1 MKKLTKILGAFA
13 LVLGISFSAGAAELV
28 VAHDTNFKPF
38 EFRDES
44 GNYTG
49 FDIELWQELAKRADL
64 QYKFQPMDFNGIIPA
79 LQTKNIDAAIAGI
92 TITDERAAVVDFTKP
107 YYNTGLMIA
116 VRTEDAEK
124 VKTIED
130 LAGKIV
136 ATKTATSSAEYLRTT
151 FTKAKEV
158 KLFPNNDGLLFELM
172 AKGVDAVF
180 FDEQILKDMAK
191 ASNGAVTVVGP
202 LYQGQ
207 SYGIA
212 FPQGSELTAK
222 VNAALD
228 SMVEDGS
235 YKALYAKWFGSEPE
249 AK

>member
-1 MKKLTKILGAFA
+1 MKRLSKVVAVFA
-13 LVLGISFSAGAAELV
+13 LMLGMSVASVAQAKQLI

-44 GNYTG
+44 GKYTG
-49 FDIELWQELAKRADL
+49 FDIELWQEIAKRANLDF
-64 QYKFQPMDFNGIIPA
+64 KFQPMDFNGIIPA
-79 LQTKNIDAAIAGI
+79 LQTNNVDVAIAGC
-92 TITDERAAVVDFTKP
+92 TITKEREAVVDFSTP

-116 VRTEDAEK
+116 VRAEDVNK
-124 VKTIED
+124 VKSLDD
-130 LAGKIV
+130 LAGKVI

-180 FDEQILKDMAK
+180 FDETILRDLAK
-191 ASNGAVTVVGP
+191 ASNGGVVVVGP

-212 FPQGSELTAK
+212 FPKGSELVK
-222 VNAALD
+222 PVNTALD
-228 SMVEDGS
+228 SMKKDGT
-235 YKALYAKWFGSEPE
+235 YDKLHDKWFSS
-249 AK
+249 K

>member
-1 MKKLTKILGAFA
+1 MKKLTKILSALA
-13 LVLGISFSAGAAELV
+13 LVFGMSFSAGAAELI

-38 EFRDES
+38 EFRDDS

-49 FDIELWQELAKRADL
+49 FDIELWQELAKRANL

-92 TITDERAAVVDFTKP
+92 TISEERKAVVDFTKP

-116 VRTEDAEK
+116 VRTEDAAT

-130 LAGKIV
+130 LTGKVV

-158 KLFPNNDGLLFELM
+158 KLFPNNDNLLFELM

-180 FDEQILKDMAK
+180 FDEQILKDLSK

-212 FPQGSELTAK
+212 FPQGSELVEK
-222 VNAALD
+222 INAALD

-235 YKALYAKWFGSEPE
+235 YKALYVKWFGSEPQ
-249 AK
+249 

>member
-1 MKKLTKILGAFA
+1 MKRITKILGAFA
-13 LVLGISFSAGAAELV
+13 LVLGLSFSASAAELI

-49 FDIELWQELAKRADL
+49 FDIELWQELAKRANL

-79 LQTKNIDAAIAGI
+79 LQTKNVDAAIAGI
-92 TITDERAAVVDFTKP
+92 TISPERVAVVDFTKP

-116 VRTEDAEK
+116 VRTEDAQK
-124 VKTIED
+124 VKSLDD
-130 LAGKIV
+130 LAGKVI

-172 AKGVDAVF
+172 AGGVDAVF
-180 FDEQILKDMAK
+180 FDETILQDLAK
-191 ASNGAVTVVGP
+191 ASNGAVKVVGP

-212 FPQGSELTAK
+212 FPKGSDLVEK

-228 SMVEDGS
+228 SMVQDGS
-235 YKALYAKWFGSEPE
+235 YKALYMKWFGSEP
-249 AK
+249 K

>member
-1 MKKLTKILGAFA
+1 MKKITKMLSAFA
-13 LVLGISFSAGAAELV
+13 LVLGLSFSANAVELI

-38 EFRDES
+38 EFRDEN

-49 FDIELWQELAKRADL
+49 FDIELWQELAKRAEL

-92 TITDERAAVVDFTKP
+92 TITPEREAVVDFTKP

-124 VKTIED
+124 VKSLDD
-130 LAGKIV
+130 LAGKII

-172 AKGVDAVF
+172 AKGVDGVF
-180 FDEQILKDMAK
+180 FDETILQDLAK
-191 ASNGAVTVVGP
+191 ASNGTVKVVGP

-212 FPQGSELTAK
+212 FPKGSELVEK
-222 VNAALD
+222 INAAYD
-228 SMVEDGS
+228 SMVEDGT
-235 YKALYAKWFGSEPE
+235 YKTLYMKWFGSEP
-249 AK
+249 K

>member
-1 MKKLTKILGAFA
+1 MKRITKILSTFA
-13 LVLGISFSAGAAELV
+13 LVLGLSFSAGAAELI

-38 EFRDES
+38 EFRDEN

-49 FDIELWQELAKRADL
+49 FDIELWQELAKRANL
-64 QYKFQPMDFNGIIPA
+64 EYKFQPMDFNGIIPA
-79 LQTKNIDAAIAGI
+79 LQTKNVDAAIAGI
-92 TITDERAAVVDFTKP
+92 TISPERQAVVDFTKP

-116 VRTEDAEK
+116 VRTEDAQK
-124 VKTIED
+124 VKSLDD
-130 LAGKIV
+130 LAGKVI

-172 AKGVDAVF
+172 AGGVDAVF
-180 FDEQILKDMAK
+180 FDETILRDLAK
-191 ASNGAVTVVGP
+191 ASNGAVQVVGP

-212 FPQGSELTAK
+212 FPKGSDLVEK

-228 SMVEDGS
+228 SMVQDGS
-235 YKALYAKWFGSEPE
+235 YKTLYMKWFDSEP
-249 AK
+249 K

>member
-1 MKKLTKILGAFA
+1 MKKITKMLSAFA
-13 LVLGISFSAGAAELV
+13 LVLGLSFSANAVELI

-38 EFRDES
+38 EFRDEN

-49 FDIELWQELAKRADL
+49 FDIELWQELAKRAEL

-92 TITDERAAVVDFTKP
+92 TITPEREAVVDFTKP

-124 VKTIED
+124 VKSLDD
-130 LAGKIV
+130 LAGKII

-172 AKGVDAVF
+172 AKGVDGVF
-180 FDEQILKDMAK
+180 FDETILQDLAKDRK
-191 ASNGAVTVVGP
+191 SVV
-202 LYQGQ
+202 
-207 SYGIA
+207 
-212 FPQGSELTAK
+212 
-222 VNAALD
+222 
-228 SMVEDGS
+228 
-235 YKALYAKWFGSEPE
+235 
-249 AK
+249 

>member
-1 MKKLTKILGAFA
+1 MKRITKILATFAF
-13 LVLGISFSAGAAELV
+13 VLGMAFSANAAELI

-38 EFRDES
+38 EFRDEN

-49 FDIELWQELAKRADL
+49 FDIELWQELAKRANL

-92 TITDERAAVVDFTKP
+92 TISPERAAVVDFTKP

-116 VRTEDAEK
+116 VRTEDADK
-124 VKTIED
+124 VKSLED
-130 LAGKIV
+130 LAGKVI

-180 FDEQILKDMAK
+180 FDETILQDLAK
-191 ASNGAVTVVGP
+191 ASNGKVKVVGP

-212 FPQGSELTAK
+212 FPQGSELVQT

-228 SMVEDGS
+228 SMMQDGS
-235 YKALYAKWFGSEPE
+235 YRTLYMKWFGSEP
-249 AK
+249 KN

>member
-1 MKKLTKILGAFA
+1 MLSAFA
-13 LVLGISFSAGAAELV
+13 LVLGLSFSANAVELI

-38 EFRDES
+38 EFRDEN

-49 FDIELWQELAKRADL
+49 FDIELWQELAKRAEL

-92 TITDERAAVVDFTKP
+92 TITPEREAVVDFTKP

-124 VKTIED
+124 VKSLDD
-130 LAGKIV
+130 LAGKII

-172 AKGVDAVF
+172 AKGVDGVF
-180 FDEQILKDMAK
+180 FDETILQDLAK
-191 ASNGAVTVVGP
+191 ASNGTVKVVGP

-212 FPQGSELTAK
+212 FPKGSELVEK
-222 VNAALD
+222 INAAYD
-228 SMVEDGS
+228 SMVEDGT
-235 YKALYAKWFGSEPE
+235 YKTLYMKWFGSEP
-249 AK
+249 K

>member
-1 MKKLTKILGAFA
+1 MKRITKILATFAF
-13 LVLGISFSAGAAELV
+13 VLGMGFSANAAELI

-38 EFRDES
+38 EFRDEN

-49 FDIELWQELAKRADL
+49 FDIELWQELAKRANL

-92 TITDERAAVVDFTKP
+92 TISPERSAVVDFTKP

-116 VRTEDAEK
+116 VRTEDADK
-124 VKTIED
+124 VKSLED
-130 LAGKIV
+130 LAGKVI

-180 FDEQILKDMAK
+180 FDETILQDLAK
-191 ASNGAVTVVGP
+191 ASNGKVKVVGP

-212 FPQGSELTAK
+212 FPQGSELVQT

-228 SMVEDGS
+228 SMMQDGS
-235 YKALYAKWFGSEPE
+235 YRTLYMKWFGSEP
-249 AK
+249 KN

>member
-1 MKKLTKILGAFA
+1 MKKITKMLSAFA
-13 LVLGISFSAGAAELV
+13 LVLGLSFSANAVELI

-38 EFRDES
+38 EFRDEN

-49 FDIELWQELAKRADL
+49 FDIELWQELAKRAEL

-92 TITDERAAVVDFTKP
+92 TITPEREAVVDFTKP

-124 VKTIED
+124 VKSLDD
-130 LAGKIV
+130 LAGKII

-172 AKGVDAVF
+172 AKGVDGVF
-180 FDEQILKDMAK
+180 FDETILQDLAK
-191 ASNGAVTVVGP
+191 ASNGTVKVVGP
-202 LYQGQ
+202 LYQG
-207 SYGIA
+207 SLTVSR
-212 FPQGSELTAK
+212 FPKAANLWKKSMPLMTAWWK
-222 VNAALD
+222 TAHIKL
-228 SMVEDGS
+228 
-235 YKALYAKWFGSEPE
+235 FI
-249 AK
+249 

>member
-1 MKKLTKILGAFA
+1 MKKITKMLSAFA
-13 LVLGISFSAGAAELV
+13 LVLGLSFSANAAELI

-38 EFRDES
+38 EFRDEN

-49 FDIELWQELAKRADL
+49 FDIELWQELAKRAEL

-92 TITDERAAVVDFTKP
+92 TITPEREAVVDFTKP

-124 VKTIED
+124 VKSLDD
-130 LAGKIV
+130 LAGKII

-172 AKGVDAVF
+172 AKGVDGVF
-180 FDEQILKDMAK
+180 FDETILQDLAK
-191 ASNGAVTVVGP
+191 ASNGTVKVVGP

-212 FPQGSELTAK
+212 FPKGSELVEK
-222 VNAALD
+222 INAAYD
-228 SMVEDGS
+228 SMVEDGT
-235 YKALYAKWFGSEPE
+235 YKTLYMKWFGSEP
-249 AK
+249 K

>member
-1 MKKLTKILGAFA
+1 MKKITKILSAFA
-13 LVLGISFSAGAAELV
+13 LVLGLSFSANAAELI

-38 EFRDES
+38 EFRDEN

-49 FDIELWQELAKRADL
+49 FDIELWQELAKRAEL

-92 TITDERAAVVDFTKP
+92 TITPEREAVVDFTKP

-124 VKTIED
+124 VKSLDD
-130 LAGKIV
+130 LAGKII

-172 AKGVDAVF
+172 AKGVDGVF
-180 FDEQILKDMAK
+180 FDETILQDLAK
-191 ASNGAVTVVGP
+191 ASNGTVKVVGP

-212 FPQGSELTAK
+212 FPKGSELVEK
-222 VNAALD
+222 INAAYD
-228 SMVEDGS
+228 SMVEDGT
-235 YKALYAKWFGSEPE
+235 YKTLYMKWFGSEP
-249 AK
+249 K

>member
-1 MKKLTKILGAFA
+1 MKKITKILSAFA
-13 LVLGISFSAGAAELV
+13 LVLGLSFSANAAELI

-38 EFRDES
+38 EFRDEN

-49 FDIELWQELAKRADL
+49 FDIELWQELAKRAEL

-92 TITDERAAVVDFTKP
+92 TITPEREAVVDFTKP

-124 VKTIED
+124 VKSLDD
-130 LAGKIV
+130 LAGKII

-172 AKGVDAVF
+172 AKGVDGVF
-180 FDEQILKDMAK
+180 FDETILQDLAK

-212 FPQGSELTAK
+212 FPKGSELVEK
-222 VNAALD
+222 INAAYD
-228 SMVEDGS
+228 SMVEDGT
-235 YKALYAKWFGSEPE
+235 YKTLYMKWFGSEP
-249 AK
+249 K